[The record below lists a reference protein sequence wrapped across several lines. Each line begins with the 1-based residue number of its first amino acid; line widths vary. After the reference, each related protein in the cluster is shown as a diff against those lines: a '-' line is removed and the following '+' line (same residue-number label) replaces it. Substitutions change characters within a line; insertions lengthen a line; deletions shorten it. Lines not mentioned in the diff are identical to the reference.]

1 VLQVS
6 PYRRTIFTDCTL
18 CKTGSEVV
26 NQHLNPPPCNPMMLW
41 AIWQICVSC
50 FKSVLSVTMTTCV
63 QEELQAVRKG
73 PESALH
79 VPSFVKVPDSH
90 RSTEFLHYYIT
101 VINAT
106 FMISRNDLKFWNGP
120 KG

>member
-1 VLQVS
+1 
-6 PYRRTIFTDCTL
+6 
-18 CKTGSEVV
+18 
-26 NQHLNPPPCNPMMLW
+26 
-41 AIWQICVSC
+41 
-50 FKSVLSVTMTTCV
+50 MTTCV